1 MRARAKTTPWNEVR
15 RVRVLFLAHS
25 FPRRAGDAAGSFL
38 LRLAQA
44 LESEGITV
52 QVVAPAAPGIANA
65 EQFDGVG
72 VDRFRYAP
80 RRFERLAYTG
90 TMAQD
95 VRDSWSA
102 RLTMLSFLGSEF
114 VSAVRSGRRFQPD
127 LVHAHW
133 WFPGGLVGTWVA
145 SMAGVPL
152 ITTLHGSDVRL
163 ARTVVGA
170 RPVFRHVLRHSAAVT
185 AVSNWLAGEAG
196 AVLPNVK
203 PVVAPMPVDTVLFT
217 PGNGRSTDRLLF
229 VGRLNVQKGV
239 STLID
244 ALPSIGAPYAV
255 DIVGDGPERAALEE
269 HARNLG
275 VADRITWHG
284 ALAQTDLPPLYQRAA
299 LLVVPSID
307 EGFGLVAV
315 EGQMCA
321 TPVIA
326 ANSGGLS
333 DIVRNGQTG
342 VLVPPLDPTTLAQAI
357 DAMLRNPDRARELGA
372 AGRVHALASFA
383 PESAA
388 RRYAMLYR
396 STLEHAAK

>member
-1 MRARAKTTPWNEVR
+1 
-15 RVRVLFLAHS
+15 VRVLFLAHS
-25 FPRRAGDAAGSFL
+25 FPRTAGDAAGSFL

-52 QVVAPAAPGIANA
+52 QVVAPAAPGLAKL

-72 VDRFRYAP
+72 VERFRYAP

-114 VSAVRSGRRFQPD
+114 VSAVRTGRRFQPD

-163 ARTVVGA
+163 ARTAVGA
-170 RPVFRHVLRHSAAVT
+170 RPVFRHVLRHSAVVT

-203 PVVAPMPVDTVLFT
+203 PVVAPMPVDTAMFT
-217 PGNGRSTDRLLF
+217 PGNGRSTDRVLF
-229 VGRLNVQKGV
+229 VGRLNAQKGV

-244 ALPSIGAPYAV
+244 ALPSVGAPYAV
-255 DIVGDGPERAALEE
+255 DIVGDGPDRAALEDR
-269 HARNLG
+269 ARNLR

-284 ALAQTDLPPLYQRAA
+284 SLARSDLPPLYQRAA

-307 EGFGLVAV
+307 EGLGLVAV

-326 ANSGGLS
+326 ANSGGLG

-342 VLVPPLDPTTLAQAI
+342 VLVPPLDPSALAQAI
-357 DAMLRNPDRARELGA
+357 DEMLENPDRAREIGA
-372 AGRVHALASFA
+372 AGRVHALATFA

-396 STLEHAAK
+396 STLEHAQK

>member
-1 MRARAKTTPWNEVR
+1 M
-15 RVRVLFLAHS
+15 RVLFLAHS
-25 FPRRAGDAAGSFL
+25 FPRTAGDAAGSFL

-44 LESEGITV
+44 LEAEGITV
-52 QVVAPAAPGIANA
+52 QVVAPAAPGLADA

-196 AVLPNVK
+196 AVLPNLK
-203 PVVAPMPVDTVLFT
+203 PVVAPMPVDTTLFA
-217 PGNGRSTDRLLF
+217 PGSERSTDRLLF
-229 VGRLNVQKGV
+229 VGRLNAQKGV

-244 ALPSIGAPYAV
+244 ALPAIQQPYTV
-255 DIVGDGPERAALEE
+255 DIIGDGPDRTSLEA
-269 HARNLG
+269 HARELH
-275 VADRITWHG
+275 VADRIRWHG
-284 ALAQTDLPPLYQRAA
+284 ALPHDALPPFYQRAA
-299 LLVVPSID
+299 ALVVPSID
-307 EGFGLVAV
+307 EGLGLVAV
-315 EGQMCA
+315 EGQICA

-326 ANSGGLS
+326 ANSGGLG

-342 VLVPPLDPTTLAQAI
+342 VLVPPLDAPALASAI
-357 DAMLRNPDRARELGA
+357 DDILANPDRAHELGA

-396 STLEHAAK
+396 STLEHAKKS

>member
-1 MRARAKTTPWNEVR
+1 M
-15 RVRVLFLAHS
+15 RVLFLAHS
-25 FPRRAGDAAGSFL
+25 FPRTAGDAAGSFL

-52 QVVAPAAPGIANA
+52 QVVAPAAPGLAGA

-72 VDRFRYAP
+72 VERFRYAP

-196 AVLPNVK
+196 AVLPNLK
-203 PVVAPMPVDTVLFT
+203 PVVAPMPVDTALFT
-217 PGNGRSTDRLLF
+217 PGDGRSADRVLF
-229 VGRLNVQKGV
+229 VGRLNEQKGV

-244 ALPSIGAPYAV
+244 ALPSVAAPYQV
-255 DIVGDGPERAALEE
+255 DIVGDGPERGALEE
-269 HARNLG
+269 RAQNLR

-284 ALAQTDLPPLYQRAA
+284 ALPQSDLPALYQRAA

-307 EGFGLVAV
+307 EGLGLVAV
-315 EGQMCA
+315 EGQLCA

-326 ANSGGLS
+326 ANSGGLG

-342 VLVPPLDPTTLAQAI
+342 VLVPPLDPSSLAQAI
-357 DAMLRNPDRARELGA
+357 DEVLQNPERARELGA
-372 AGRVHALASFA
+372 AGRVHALATFA

-396 STLEHAAK
+396 STLEHAEK

>member
-1 MRARAKTTPWNEVR
+1 
-15 RVRVLFLAHS
+15 
-25 FPRRAGDAAGSFL
+25 
-38 LRLAQA
+38 
-44 LESEGITV
+44 
-52 QVVAPAAPGIANA
+52 
-65 EQFDGVG
+65 
-72 VDRFRYAP
+72 
-80 RRFERLAYTG
+80 
-90 TMAQD
+90 
-95 VRDSWSA
+95 
-102 RLTMLSFLGSEF
+102 

>member
-1 MRARAKTTPWNEVR
+1 M
-15 RVRVLFLAHS
+15 RVLFLAHS
-25 FPRRAGDAAGSFL
+25 FPRTAGDAAGSFL

-52 QVVAPAAPGIANA
+52 QVVAPAAPGLAGA

-72 VDRFRYAP
+72 VERFRYAP

-196 AVLPNVK
+196 AVLPNLK
-203 PVVAPMPVDTVLFT
+203 PVVAPMPVDTALFT
-217 PGNGRSTDRLLF
+217 PGDGRSADRVLF
-229 VGRLNVQKGV
+229 VGRLNEQKGV

-244 ALPSIGAPYAV
+244 ALPSVAAPYQV
-255 DIVGDGPERAALEE
+255 DIVGDGPERGALEE
-269 HARNLG
+269 RAQNLR

-284 ALAQTDLPPLYQRAA
+284 ALPQSDLPALYQRAA

-307 EGFGLVAV
+307 EGLGLVAV
-315 EGQMCA
+315 EGQLCA

-326 ANSGGLS
+326 ANSGGLG

-342 VLVPPLDPTTLAQAI
+342 VLVPPLDPSSLAQAI
-357 DAMLRNPDRARELGA
+357 DEVLQNPERARELGA
-372 AGRVHALASFA
+372 AGRVHALATFA

-396 STLEHAAK
+396 STLERAEK

>member
-1 MRARAKTTPWNEVR
+1 
-15 RVRVLFLAHS
+15 VRVLFLAHS

-44 LESEGITV
+44 LEAEGIAV
-52 QVVAPAAPGIANA
+52 QVVAPAAPGVAGA

-72 VDRFRYAP
+72 VARFRYAP

-203 PVVAPMPVDTVLFT
+203 PVVAPMPVDTTLFA
-217 PGNGRSTDRLLF
+217 PGNGRSADRILF
-229 VGRLNVQKGV
+229 VGRLNAQKGV

-244 ALPSIGAPYAV
+244 ALPAVAAPYAL
-255 DIVGDGPERAALEE
+255 DIVGDGPERESLE
-269 HARNLG
+269 ARARRLG

-284 ALAQTDLPPLYQRAA
+284 ALPQSSLPPLYQRAA
-299 LLVVPSID
+299 VLVVPSID
-307 EGFGLVAV
+307 EGLGLVAV

-326 ANSGGLS
+326 ANSGGLG

-342 VLVPPLDPTTLAQAI
+342 VLVPPLDAPALAQAI
-357 DAMLRNPDRARELGA
+357 TEMLANPARAAELGA

-396 STLEHAAK
+396 STLEHAKKP

>member
-1 MRARAKTTPWNEVR
+1 M
-15 RVRVLFLAHS
+15 RVLFLAHS
-25 FPRRAGDAAGSFL
+25 FPRTAGDAAGSFL

-52 QVVAPAAPGIANA
+52 QVVAPAAPGLPNA
-65 EQFDGVG
+65 EQLDGVG
-72 VDRFRYAP
+72 VERFRYAP

-196 AVLPNVK
+196 AVLPNLK
-203 PVVAPMPVDTVLFT
+203 PVVAPMPVDTTLFA

-229 VGRLNVQKGV
+229 VGRLNAQKGV

-244 ALPSIGAPYAV
+244 ALPSIGAPYHL
-255 DIVGDGPERAALEE
+255 DLVGDGPERAELE
-269 HARNLG
+269 ARAQNLR

-284 ALAQTDLPPLYQRAA
+284 ALARSALPPLYQRAA
-299 LLVVPSID
+299 LLVVPSIE
-307 EGFGLVAV
+307 EGLGLVAV

-342 VLVPPLDPTTLAQAI
+342 VLVPPLDASSLAQAI
-357 DAMLRNPDRARELGA
+357 DEMLTNPERAREIGA
-372 AGRVHALASFA
+372 AGRVHALATFA

-396 STLEHAAK
+396 STLEHAEK

>member
-1 MRARAKTTPWNEVR
+1 M
-15 RVRVLFLAHS
+15 RVLFLAHS
-25 FPRRAGDAAGSFL
+25 FPRTAGDAAGSFL

-52 QVVAPAAPGIANA
+52 QVVAPAAPGLADA

-72 VDRFRYAP
+72 VERFRYAP

-196 AVLPNVK
+196 AVLPNLK
-203 PVVAPMPVDTVLFT
+203 PVVAPMPVDTTLFT
-217 PGNGRSTDRLLF
+217 PGNGRSADRLLF
-229 VGRLNVQKGV
+229 VGRLNAQKGV

-244 ALPSIGAPYAV
+244 ALPSIAAPYAV

-269 HARNLG
+269 RARNLR

-284 ALAQTDLPPLYQRAA
+284 AVPHSDLPAMYQRAA
-299 LLVVPSID
+299 ILVVPSID
-307 EGFGLVAV
+307 EGLGLVAV
-315 EGQMCA
+315 EAQLCA

-342 VLVPPLDPTTLAQAI
+342 VLVPPLDPSSLAQAI
-357 DAMLRNPDRARELGA
+357 DEVLQNPERAREIGA
-372 AGRVHALASFA
+372 AGRVHALATFA

-396 STLEHAAK
+396 TTLEHAEK